1 MIQHMVITGATSG
14 IGEAIAKAAA
24 RGGYGLSITG
34 IEVEHDVA
42 DLLHELK
49 ELGAPFTHYRTVDL
63 TKAEAARHLI
73 EDLQSLQPLDVL
85 VNNAGIQ
92 HVAPVEDFSQEAWD
106 RVIAVNLS
114 AAFHTISVA
123 MPFMKARNYGRIIN
137 IASVHGLVASVNKAA
152 YVAAKHGIIGLTK
165 TVALETAELNI
176 TCNAICPGWV
186 RTPLVEAQVIARAEA
201 AGRDIEEEARLLVSE
216 KQPSGAF
223 VLPEQIGQMAL
234 YLASDAASMITGSSF
249 TMDGGWTAQ

>member
-1 MIQHMVITGATSG
+1 MAQHMVITGASSG
-14 IGEAIAKAAA
+14 IGEAIARQAAKQ
-24 RGGYGLSITG
+24 GKKLSITG
-34 IEVEHDVA
+34 VEAEGQVSGLLDDLANLGADHIDYRQVDLSDARAARDLIE
-42 DLLHELK
+42 
-49 ELGAPFTHYRTVDL
+49 ELGA
-63 TKAEAARHLI
+63 
-73 EDLQSLQPLDVL
+73 LQPIDIL

-92 HVAPVEDFSQEAWD
+92 HVDQIEDFPIEAWD

-114 AAFHTISVA
+114 AAFHTIAAV
-123 MPFMKARNYGRIIN
+123 MPVMKAKNYGRIIN

-165 TVALETAELNI
+165 TVALETATLDI

-186 RTPLVEAQVIARAEA
+186 RTPLVEAQVVARAKE

-223 VLPEQIGQMAL
+223 VSPEQIAQMAL
-234 YLASDAASMITGSSF
+234 YLTSDAASMITGSAF
-249 TMDGGWTAQ
+249 TLDGGWTAQ

>member
-1 MIQHMVITGATSG
+1 MTQHMVITGATSG

-24 RGGYGLSITG
+24 KTGYGLSITG
-34 IEVEHDVA
+34 IEAENDVS
-42 DLLHELK
+42 DLLNELA
-49 ELGAPFTHYRTVDL
+49 ELGAPFIHYREVDL
-63 TKAEAARHLI
+63 SKAEAARHLI

-92 HVAPVEDFSQEAWD
+92 HVAPIEDFSQEAWD

-114 AAFHTISVA
+114 AAFHTISAA
-123 MPFMKARNYGRIIN
+123 MPVMKAHNYGRIIN

-186 RTPLVEAQVIARAEA
+186 RTPLVEAQVIARAKA
-201 AGRDIEEEARLLVSE
+201 AARDIEEEARLLVSE

>member
-1 MIQHMVITGATSG
+1 MTQHMVITGATSG
-14 IGEAIAKAAA
+14 IGEAIARQAAKQ
-24 RGGYGLSITG
+24 GKGLSITG
-34 IEVEHDVA
+34 IEAEDKISGLLD
-42 DLLHELK
+42 DLTAN
-49 ELGAPFTHYRTVDL
+49 GAAFMHYRQVDL
-63 TKAEAARHLI
+63 SDAHAARQLI
-73 EDLQSLQPLDVL
+73 EGLNALQPIDIL

-92 HVAPVEDFSQEAWD
+92 HVDPIEDFPLEAWD
-106 RVIAVNLS
+106 KVIAVNLS
-114 AAFHTISVA
+114 AAFHIIAAA
-123 MPFMKARNYGRIIN
+123 MPVMKDKNYGRIIN

-165 TVALETAELNI
+165 TVALETAALDI

-186 RTPLVEAQVIARAEA
+186 RTPLVEAQVIARARE

-223 VLPEQIGQMAL
+223 VSPEQIAQMAL
-234 YLASDAASMITGSSF
+234 YLASDAASMITGSAF

>member
-1 MIQHMVITGATSG
+1 MTQHMLITGATSG
-14 IGEAIAKAAA
+14 IGEAIARGAAHQ
-24 RGGYGLSITG
+24 GKGLSITG
-34 IEVEHDVA
+34 IEEA
-42 DLLHELK
+42 DAIFGLCNDLQK
-49 ELGAPFTHYRTVDL
+49 AGAAFVHYRQIDL
-63 TKAEAARHLI
+63 SDAQAARHLI
-73 EDLQSLQPLDVL
+73 ADLQSLQPIDIL

-92 HVAPVEDFSQEAWD
+92 HVAPVETFPTEAWD
-106 RVIAVNLS
+106 KVLAVNLS
-114 AAFHTISVA
+114 AAFHIIAAA
-123 MPFMKARNYGRIIN
+123 MPMMKDKNYGRIIN

-165 TVALETAELNI
+165 TVALETAQMNI

-186 RTPLVEAQVIARAEA
+186 RTPLVEAQVIERATQ

-223 VLPEQIGQMAL
+223 VSPEQIAHMAL
-234 YLASDAASMITGSSF
+234 YLASDAASMITGSAF

>member
-1 MIQHMVITGATSG
+1 MTQHMVITGATSG

-24 RGGYGLSITG
+24 KDGYGLSITG
-34 IEVEHDVA
+34 IEAEHDVA
-42 DLLHELK
+42 DLLNELSA
-49 ELGAPFTHYRTVDL
+49 LGAPFTHYRKVDL
-63 TKAEAARHLI
+63 SKAEAARHLI
-73 EDLQSLQPLDVL
+73 EDVQSLQPIHIL

-92 HVAPVEDFSQEAWD
+92 HLAPIEDFSQEAWD

-114 AAFHTISVA
+114 AAFHTISAA
-123 MPFMKARNYGRIIN
+123 MPVMKAHNYGRIIN

-186 RTPLVEAQVIARAEA
+186 RTPLVEAQVIARAKA
-201 AGRDIEEEARLLVSE
+201 ASRDIEEEARLLVSE
-216 KQPSGAF
+216 KQPSGTF

>member
-1 MIQHMVITGATSG
+1 MTQHMVITGATSG
-14 IGEAIAKAAA
+14 IGKAIAKAAA
-24 RGGYGLSITG
+24 KDGYGLSITG
-34 IEVEHDVA
+34 IEAEHDVA
-42 DLLHELK
+42 DLLNELAA
-49 ELGAPFTHYRTVDL
+49 LGAPFTHYRKVDL
-63 TKAEAARHLI
+63 SKAEAARHLI
-73 EDLQSLQPLDVL
+73 EDVQSLQPIHIL

-92 HVAPVEDFSQEAWD
+92 HLAPIEDFSQEAWD

-114 AAFHTISVA
+114 AAFHIISAA
-123 MPFMKARNYGRIIN
+123 MPVMKAHNYGRIIN

-186 RTPLVEAQVIARAEA
+186 RTPLVEAQVVARAKA
-201 AGRDIEEEARLLVSE
+201 ASRDVEDEARLLVSE

>member
-1 MIQHMVITGATSG
+1 MAQHMVITGASSG
-14 IGEAIAKAAA
+14 IGEAIARQAATQ
-24 RGGYGLSITG
+24 GKGLSITG
-34 IEVEHDVA
+34 MEAEDQVTSLLDDLRETGA
-42 DLLHELK
+42 D
-49 ELGAPFTHYRTVDL
+49 FVHYRQVDL
-63 TKAEAARHLI
+63 ADGNAARQLI
-73 EDLQSLQPLDVL
+73 EALNMHQPIDIL

-92 HVAPVEDFSQEAWD
+92 HVDSVEDFPPEAWD
-106 RVIAVNLS
+106 KVIAVNLS
-114 AAFHTISVA
+114 AAFHTIAAA
-123 MPFMKARNYGRIIN
+123 MPVMKAKNYGRIIN

-165 TVALETAELNI
+165 TVALETATLDI

-186 RTPLVEAQVIARAEA
+186 RTPLVEAQVIARAKE

-223 VLPEQIGQMAL
+223 VSPVQIAQMAL
-234 YLASDAASMITGSSF
+234 YLASDAASMITGSAF